1 MLIQDES
8 NGVVFGGTEF
18 FRELSP
24 FYNESNI
31 VSGYFRYSSLVHYW
45 LASKYDELKGNM
57 YSYKTP
63 ESIINYCKKRYG
75 FIDFDEI
82 DGKQLVSGVILSL
95 KQNPSICDMLYTTSG
110 YHLTFKGSGYLAEN
124 NRYGRL
130 LEYLRDTY
138 DRESFK

>member
-8 NGVVFGGTEF
+8 NEIEFGSSDF
-18 FRELSP
+18 YRELSP
-24 FYNESNI
+24 FYNEI
-31 VSGYFRYSSLVHYW
+31 RLVSGYFRYSSLIHYW
-45 LASKYDELKGNM
+45 LACRYDELKGNM
-57 YSYKTP
+57 YSFKTP
-63 ESIINYCKKRYG
+63 ESIINHCKKRYG
-75 FIDFDEI
+75 FVDFDEI

-110 YHLTFKGSGYLAEN
+110 YHLTFEGSGYLAEN

>member
-1 MLIQDES
+1 MLMQDKS
-8 NGVVFGGTEF
+8 NGVIFGNTEF

-24 FYNESNI
+24 FYNDSNI
-31 VSGYFRYSSLVHYW
+31 VSDYFKYSSLVHYW

-75 FIDFDEI
+75 FRDFDEI
-82 DGKQLVSGVILSL
+82 DKTKLVTGVILNL
-95 KQNPSICDMLYTTSG
+95 KQNTMICDMLYTTSG
-110 YHLTFKGSGYLAEN
+110 FHLIFQGNGYLAEN

-130 LEYLRDTY
+130 LERLRDTF
-138 DRESFK
+138 DRETFK